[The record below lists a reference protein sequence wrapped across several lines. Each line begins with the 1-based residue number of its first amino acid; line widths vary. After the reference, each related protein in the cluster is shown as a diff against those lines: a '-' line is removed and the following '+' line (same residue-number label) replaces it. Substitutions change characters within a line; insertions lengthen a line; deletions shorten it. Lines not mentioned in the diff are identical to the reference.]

1 LSCCADAGRAAAIR
15 MATDI
20 AAVPTAAT
28 DFLLPS
34 SHADTSSRMVYTTG
48 TTISVSSVE
57 VMRPPTT
64 ARAIGARNSAPSPSA
79 KNSGSMPKIIAV
91 VVIRIGRSRV
101 RPAVTSAARRSR
113 PRRRSTF
120 V

>member
-1 LSCCADAGRAAAIR
+1 
-15 MATDI
+15 
-20 AAVPTAAT
+20 
-28 DFLLPS
+28 
-34 SHADTSSRMVYTTG
+34 MVD
-48 TTISVSSVE
+48 

-79 KNSGSMPKIIAV
+79 KNSGSMPKIIAE

-101 RPAVTSAARRSR
+101 RPALISAVRRSIPCARR
-113 PRRRSTF
+113 TF